1 MTEPPSLP
9 SSMASPALPPRARVV
24 IIGGG
29 VIGTSVAYHL
39 AQLGW
44 TDVLLL
50 EQGQLSCGTTWHAA
64 GLVGQLR
71 ASENGTRLVQ
81 YSTELYARL
90 EAETGL
96 GTGFRRCGGVTVA
109 RTPDRMTQLRRTA
122 AAAEAYQLECELISP
137 QRARELY
144 PIMRTDDLAGAIWL
158 PGDGRANPTDLTAA
172 LARGARDKGV
182 TIRERTR
189 VTGIL
194 VADGAVKGSVTGV
207 RTDRGD
213 VEAEVVV
220 NCAGQWAKQVGAMA
234 GVTVPLHS
242 AEHFYVV
249 TEQVDG
255 VHRDFPVLRDPDG
268 YTYIKEEVGGLVVGG
283 FEPDAKPWV
292 APDALPYP
300 FEFQLL
306 DEDWDHFAILMDSA
320 IARIPVLAET
330 GIKMFYNGPESF
342 TPDNQFIL
350 GEAPELRNFF
360 VAAGFNSVGIASAGG
375 AGRALAEWIT
385 SGEPDLDLSAVDI
398 RRFARFN
405 GNNQWL
411 HDRVSEVLGLHYAV
425 PWPNRELASARPFR
439 RSPAYHLLKQANAS
453 FGSKM
458 GWERANFFA
467 PPGQPAGIEYGWGQQ
482 NWQPWSSAEQRAA
495 RTGVALFDQTSFSK
509 YLVTGRDAEQVL
521 QWLCTADVAVAPGR
535 TVYTGMLNARGTYEA
550 DITVT
555 RLSADEFL
563 LVSSAATT
571 ERDKDHIT
579 RRMPAGAHASLVDVT
594 SAFAVYGVMGPR
606 SRDLLSLLSR
616 SDLSDEAFPFGS
628 SREIDLGYATVRATR
643 ITYVGELGWELYV
656 PAEFA
661 VGAYEDLTAAGAGLG
676 LANAGYYAIES
687 LRLEKA
693 YRAFGRELTP
703 DYNPAEAGLLFACK
717 LKKDIPF
724 LGRDAV
730 EQART
735 AGPRRRLVS
744 LVLADVGQ
752 DAMIWGGELVLRDG
766 AAVGQVTSGAWGETV
781 GGCVGLAYIRHPD
794 GHVLTADVV
803 RAGEYQVDVGG
814 RLYPAA
820 VHLRPPFDPAGD
832 RIKGRYGSPPVTRRT
847 GLEPIGPNGLRFPP
861 RPPVARA
868 RDRCPRRGL
877 SWLVKR
883 AFRLVSTNAWSR
895 WSRSASQAGRGH
907 LREVTMRLTGI
918 LRLPLAIAA
927 AAAVLTACSGS
938 AVPRA
943 ALAARTRARPR
954 PPTTS
959 RWVTR
964 CPRASSPMRPARA
977 WRPRTAI
984 PIRSTPPC
992 APAIPRSSSSSWA
1005 ARARPPAR

>member
-1 MTEPPSLP
+1 MTETASLP
-9 SSMASPALPPRARVV
+9 ARARVV

-39 AQLGW
+39 ARMGW
-44 TDVLLL
+44 ADVLLL

-81 YSTELYARL
+81 YSTDLYARL
-90 EAETGL
+90 EEETGL
-96 GTGFRRCGGVTVA
+96 STGFRRCGGVTVA
-109 RTPDRMTQLRRTA
+109 RTPERMTQLRRTA
-122 AAAEAYQLECELISP
+122 ATADAYQLECELISP
-137 QRARELY
+137 GRARELY
-144 PIMRTDDLAGAIWL
+144 PIMAVDDLAGAIWL

-182 TIRERTR
+182 TVRERTR

-194 VADGAVKGSVTGV
+194 VAGGSGTGV
-207 RTDRGD
+207 RAVQGVRTGQGD

-220 NCAGQWAKQVGAMA
+220 NCAGQWAKQVGAMC

-249 TEQVDG
+249 TERIDG
-255 VHRDFPVLRDPDG
+255 VHPDLPVLRDPDG

-300 FEFQLL
+300 FEFKLL
-306 DEDWDHFAILMDSA
+306 DEDWDHFEILMDSA
-320 IARIPVLAET
+320 IARIPALAET

-360 VAAGFNSVGIASAGG
+360 VGAGFNSVGIASAGG

-385 SGEPDLDLSAVDI
+385 EGEPGLDLSAVDI

-411 HDRVSEVLGLHYAV
+411 HDRVSEVLGLHYAI
-425 PWPNRELASARPFR
+425 PWPNRELDSARPFR
-439 RSPAYHLLKQANAS
+439 RSPAYHLLKQANAC

-467 PPGQPAGIEYGWGQQ
+467 PPGQRPEIEYGWGRQ

-495 RTGVALFDQTSFSK
+495 RTAVALFDQTSFSK
-509 YLVTGRDAEQVL
+509 YLVVGRDAEQVL
-521 QWLCTADVAVAPGR
+521 QWLCTADVGVPPGR
-535 TVYTGMLNARGTYEA
+535 TVYTGMLNAHGTYEA

-579 RRMPAGAHASLVDVT
+579 RRIPAGRHASLVDVT
-594 SAFAVYGVMGPR
+594 SQFAVYGVMGPR
-606 SRDLLSLLSR
+606 SRDLLSRVSR
-616 SDLSDEAFPFGS
+616 SDFGDEAFPFGS

-661 VGAYEDLTAAGAGLG
+661 VGAYEDLVKAGADLG
-676 LANAGYYAIES
+676 LANGGYYAIES
-687 LRLEKA
+687 MRLEKA

-703 DYNPAEAGLLFACK
+703 DYNPVEAGLLFACK
-717 LKKDIPF
+717 LKTGIGF
-724 LGRDAV
+724 LGREAV
-730 EQART
+730 ERAR
-735 AGPRRRLVS
+735 ADGPRRRLVS
-744 LVLADVGQ
+744 LVLAEPGVAEPEDP

-766 AAVGQVTSGAWGETV
+766 VAVGQVTSGAWGETV
-781 GGCVGLAYIRHPD
+781 GGYVGMAYIRLPD
-794 GHVLTADVV
+794 GGVLTPEVA
-803 RAGEYQVDVGG
+803 RSGCYQVNVGG
-814 RLYPAA
+814 QLYPAT

-832 RIKGRYGSPPVTRRT
+832 RIKGRYEQALAPHPTRRT
-847 GLEPIGPNGLRFPP
+847 VLTLRPGLEDIGPNETLVPP
-861 RPPVARA
+861 
-868 RDRCPRRGL
+868 L
-877 SWLVKR
+877 
-883 AFRLVSTNAWSR
+883 
-895 WSRSASQAGRGH
+895 GH
-907 LREVTMRLTGI
+907 
-918 LRLPLAIAA
+918 
-927 AAAVLTACSGS
+927 C
-938 AVPRA
+938 
-943 ALAARTRARPR
+943 
-954 PPTTS
+954 
-959 RWVTR
+959 
-964 CPRASSPMRPARA
+964 
-977 WRPRTAI
+977 
-984 PIRSTPPC
+984 
-992 APAIPRSSSSSWA
+992 
-1005 ARARPPAR
+1005 